1 MNNTFYLKTH
11 PFSLIN
17 NTRGNSWPI
26 YSAVAELIDNSI
38 DASASNI
45 DIEILNDSIVIT
57 DNGKGFTYSELI
69 SAFETISCPPPE
81 NTDIRIGRYNTGMK
95 TASVRIGD
103 SLTILTKT
111 LSGDGY
117 SFYVDWDK
125 VCNFNQPITKPKSFK
140 VSFKHGTQITINRLF
155 QFDKRAEGNITYNI
169 RKLYSRYLNGGGIIK
184 YNGDTL
190 TGLPK
195 INLLKEFVLN
205 GEDYT
210 IKYGFYD
217 NDKIK
222 ESDWRF
228 HDVIGV
234 HIYYRGRLFH
244 MPREQRTS
252 IPIKFDRYYIEINTD
267 NAAYGPN
274 VHKDGLIYLNNI
286 LTDKVISVINSNLSK
301 EYDKLESE
309 EDKKIQNA
317 LNDMFK
323 NVAKKQKR
331 DKNGDELSDLG
342 QGRKNGITHDKPGT
356 IVSKDSDIKRETWN
370 KGDNATT
377 KHKIR
382 SKECDFSKIDVVYAE
397 STDTYGW
404 ASVDLKTGVSRV
416 YLDWKTSSY
425 AQSLTK
431 RKDKSSLFYLAISIL
446 AEEWVKQIDVTESVQ
461 QFIYK
466 HTNKYL

>member
-1 MNNTFYLKTH
+1 MSNTFYLKTH

-17 NTRGNSWPI
+17 NTRGNSWPV

-38 DASASNI
+38 DASASII
-45 DIEILNDSIVIT
+45 DIEISDDSIVIT
-57 DNGKGFTYSELI
+57 DNGKGFTFSELI
-69 SAFETISCPPPE
+69 NAFETISSPPPK
-81 NTDIRIGRYNTGMK
+81 NTDLRVGMYNTGMK

-125 VCNFNQPITKPKSFK
+125 VCNYNEPITKPKSFD
-140 VSFKHGTQITINRLF
+140 VSFKNGTQLTINNLF
-155 QFDKRAEGNITYNI
+155 QFDKRDKGNITYNI
-169 RKLYSRYLNGGGIIK
+169 RKLYSRYLNGGGVIK
-184 YNGDTL
+184 YNGDNL
-190 TGLPK
+190 TALPK
-195 INLLKEFVLN
+195 INLLKEFVLT
-205 GEDYT
+205 GDDYT

-222 ESDWRF
+222 DSDWRF

-244 MPREQRTS
+244 MTREQRTS

-267 NAAYGPN
+267 NSAYGPN
-274 VHKDGLIYLNNI
+274 VHKDGLIYLNRI

-309 EDKKIQNA
+309 EDKKIQNT

-331 DKNGDELSDLG
+331 DKNGDDLSYLG
-342 QGRKNGITHDKPGT
+342 QGRKNGVTHDKPGT
-356 IVSKDSDIKRETWN
+356 VEPQETDQKKNNWS
-370 KGDNATT
+370 KGDESAT
-377 KHKIR
+377 KHKIK

-404 ASVDLKTGVSRV
+404 ASVDLKTGQSRI

-425 AQSLTK
+425 ARSLIK
-431 RKDKSSLFYLAISIL
+431 KKDKSGLFYLAISIL
-446 AEEWVKQIDVTESVQ
+446 AEEWVKQIDVKESVQ
-461 QFIYK
+461 QFIFK
-466 HTNKYL
+466 HTSTYE